1 MIIDVPVII
10 LVHLLGEK
18 LAHSHG
24 SKFMYNT
31 FMGFE
36 PRIRGHGT
44 DVYQLFF
51 RWSKVFD
58 VCWLSVYANRIDWL
72 AHTSK
77 NRTFSNPHTTK
88 EEARGKKSQKK
99 KKKGRSRV
107 AKWLYFCLILS
118 FHLVFIFRARIYCSK
133 VGMINRDHIVFLFI
147 RKWTDT
153 RLRPI
158 SIFFPCLLLN
168 YVMLFLK
175 HPLYCLGYKSF
186 QVCGVS

>member
-24 SKFMYNT
+24 SKLMYNT

-77 NRTFSNPHTTK
+77 I
-88 EEARGKKSQKK
+88 ARFQTHILQRKKREGKKA
-99 KKKGRSRV
+99 KKGKKRETRL

-158 SIFFPCLLLN
+158 SIFFPFLLLN
-168 YVMLFLK
+168 YVKLFLK

>member
-24 SKFMYNT
+24 SKLMYNT

-58 VCWLSVYANRIDWL
+58 VCWLSVEANRIDWL

-77 NRTFSNPHTTK
+77 I
-88 EEARGKKSQKK
+88 ARFQTHILQRKKREGKKA
-99 KKKGRSRV
+99 KKGKKREITRGQVVIFLLNS
-107 AKWLYFCLILS
+107 LLPS
-118 FHLVFIFRARIYCSK
+118 GFH
-133 VGMINRDHIVFLFI
+133 
-147 RKWTDT
+147 
-153 RLRPI
+153 
-158 SIFFPCLLLN
+158 FPSSNLLLESW
-168 YVMLFLK
+168 YDKPRSHRLPV
-175 HPLYCLGYKSF
+175 Y
-186 QVCGVS
+186 

>member
-1 MIIDVPVII
+1 MFTNSSSVEAKSSMCVDCLSTQIGLID
-10 LVHLLGEK
+10 LLIQVKSHVFKPTYYKGRSEREK
-18 LAHSHG
+18 
-24 SKFMYNT
+24 K
-31 FMGFE
+31 
-36 PRIRGHGT
+36 P
-44 DVYQLFF
+44 
-51 RWSKVFD
+51 K
-58 VCWLSVYANRIDWL
+58 
-72 AHTSK
+72 
-77 NRTFSNPHTTK
+77 K
-88 EEARGKKSQKK
+88 E
-99 KKKGRSRV
+99 KKGRSRV

-175 HPLYCLGYKSF
+175 HPLYCLGHKSF